1 MHQPLVWLVPLHAHG
16 LTPRAVAVK
25 ESCFTLIGRGHQHGI
40 AVGFKNGENLFHRPF
55 TAETSA
61 IIKHSLGA
69 SSTQHMWELL
79 AGNHRAVL
87 PRHAR
92 GRRIGCY
99 PDL

>member
-1 MHQPLVWLVPLHAHG
+1 M
-16 LTPRAVAVK
+16 
-25 ESCFTLIGRGHQHGI
+25 
-40 AVGFKNGENLFHRPF
+40 FHRPF

-79 AGNHRAVL
+79 AGNHREVL

-92 GRRIGCY
+92 EGGSGVTLIFEPVNSIRMVRA
-99 PDL
+99 PDLQFGGAEFKSRSDR